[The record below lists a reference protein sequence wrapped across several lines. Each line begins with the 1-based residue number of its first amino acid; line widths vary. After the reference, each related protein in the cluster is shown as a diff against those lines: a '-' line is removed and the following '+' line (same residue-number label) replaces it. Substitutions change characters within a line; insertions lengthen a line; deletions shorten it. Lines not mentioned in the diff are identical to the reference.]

1 MEASQWTVMRIS
13 RAMEG
18 LEGLEG
24 LEGQEDTGVKEDQEE
39 NMEAERKGNM
49 EEANMD
55 LSMVNWILEVIP
67 RM

>member
-13 RAMEG
+13 RAM
-18 LEGLEG
+18 EGLEG

-39 NMEAERKGNM
+39 NMEAEREGNM

>member
-1 MEASQWTVMRIS
+1 MRIS
-13 RAMEG
+13 RAM
-18 LEGLEG
+18 EGLEG

-39 NMEAERKGNM
+39 NMEAEREGNM